1 MGSSV
6 VLFRIGGL
14 GERRINSWLNMFD
27 FIIMNHEEL
36 KILYIMRANCRHF
49 DFFFFLIKE
58 RLVHIVTKN
67 MLFNKSYC
75 SIIK

>member
-49 DFFFFLIKE
+49 DFFFF
-58 RLVHIVTKN
+58 
-67 MLFNKSYC
+67 
-75 SIIK
+75 